1 MKKLLT
7 LTIAT
12 LMATG
17 CVTPTLAD
25 VTQQADA
32 NLQAGTLLDKDPS
45 LCFDVSHH
53 VKSVVNRSMMYEI
66 SLVDSVNAIEY
77 LMPKTHKLTRLYAES
92 LESAYM
98 LKSKYGYDYRIAE
111 FLGVKAK
118 EWCYANDSKMK
129 YFRED
134 LENQKDLEELQ

>member
-1 MKKLLT
+1 MKKILT
-7 LTIAT
+7 LTLAT
-12 LMATG
+12 LLATG
-17 CVTPTLAD
+17 GVTHTLAD

-32 NLQAGTLLDKDPS
+32 VSESLLDKDPS